1 MRKETIK
8 PDGAD
13 KTLPQVIPPAIVAYV
28 CKLQQAVAR
37 EVRER
42 AGCSGLS
49 GLSGFWLNE
58 TDQMNRIN
66 QMNQTDPTR
75 SVLRI

>member
-1 MRKETIK
+1 MQKETIK
-8 PDGAD
+8 RDGAD

-42 AGCSGLS
+42 TGCSGLS
-49 GLSGFWLNE
+49 GFLVERN
-58 TDQMNRIN
+58 
-66 QMNQTDPTR
+66 
-75 SVLRI
+75 